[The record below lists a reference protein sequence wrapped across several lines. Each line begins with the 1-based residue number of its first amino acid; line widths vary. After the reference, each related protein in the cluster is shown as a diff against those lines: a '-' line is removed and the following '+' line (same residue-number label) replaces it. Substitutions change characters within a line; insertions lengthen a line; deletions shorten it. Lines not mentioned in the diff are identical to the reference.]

1 MTTSAKRRLTGLAV
15 VWSALAAGFF
25 QAAIPAQATGSHPPC
40 TKRALM
46 RGLGRGSARVTGTV
60 LGPWG
65 CAARFAYAA
74 VNVDIQGNLNT
85 ETVLFI
91 ASHGRWQT
99 ANRARYC
106 LAHAVPRS
114 IYAPACQTN

>member
-1 MTTSAKRRLTGLAV
+1 MTTSVKRRVTGLAV
-15 VWSALAAGFF
+15 VWSALAAGFC
-25 QAAIPAQATGSHPPC
+25 QAAIPAQARGSHPPC

-46 RGLGRGSARVTGTV
+46 SGLGRGSARVTGTV
-60 LGPWG
+60 IGPWG
-65 CAARFAYAA
+65 CAGRFAYAA

-91 ASHGRWQT
+91 ASHGRWRT

-114 IYAPACQTN
+114 IYAPACQTS